1 MNKVLGFILYGITLG
16 LYSQEFSHSGFVY
29 DGSEVGVQNIT
40 VELHTRSTS
49 SYEITTPT
57 YSNFSFAGGT
67 AINGCDDCVQGP
79 FNVGFTFNYFG
90 NNYTQFYVSSNGW
103 IGFSPGQ
110 TNGYVAQFLPNGSAP
125 KNAIIADWEDLF
137 PANGQMNFYVT
148 GSAPNRRMVF
158 NYNAV
163 PFYGC
168 RSTVVTWQIVLHETT
183 NKIDINVQS
192 KPSCGGSGAT
202 MGLTNIDGT
211 RVVPVG
217 AKNAVA
223 WSVTQPTTY
232 SFTPSQVQTEFV
244 LNRTTKTDFSG
255 RYIFLS
261 TGLDINNYQFKI
273 VVPKPT
279 TSSTITLSEANH
291 ITDLVLGRTSL
302 TSRDFYRSDI
312 NNDGKITISDSF
324 LLFGIVSGLKNS
336 SSINPTTRF
345 FNQTQWNTIKTSTI
359 NLKPTLNG
367 VETFEVLS
375 PTNNGTT
382 NLYLLTTGF
391 SNKTKL
397 TY

>member
-1 MNKVLGFILYGITLG
+1 MKKVIGFILYGITLG
-16 LYSQEFSHSGFVY
+16 LYSQEFSHSGYVY
-29 DGSEVGVQNIT
+29 DGNEVGIQNIT
-40 VELHTRSTS
+40 VELHTRNTS

-57 YSNFSFAGGT
+57 YSNFDFVGGT
-67 AINGCDDCVQGP
+67 SITGCDDCVQGP
-79 FNVGFTFNYFG
+79 FNIGFTFNFFG
-90 NNYTQFYVSSNGW
+90 NDYTQFYASSNGW
-103 IGFSPGQ
+103 IGFSAGQ

-137 PANGQMNFYVT
+137 PSNGQMNYYVS
-148 GSAPNRRMVF
+148 GSAPNRRMIF
-158 NYNAV
+158 NYNSV

-183 NKIDINVQS
+183 NKIDVNIQS

-217 AKNAVA
+217 GKNAVA

-232 SFTPSQVQTEFV
+232 SFTPSQVQTEFT
-244 LNRTTKTDFSG
+244 LNRTVKTDFSG
-255 RYIFLS
+255 RYLFVS

-273 VVPKPT
+273 VVPKPN
-279 TSSTITLSEANH
+279 TSSTPAISEANH
-291 ITDLVLGRTSL
+291 VTDLVLGRTSL
-302 TSRDFYRSDI
+302 TSREFYRSDI
-312 NNDGKITISDSF
+312 NNDGKVTISDSF
-324 LLFGIVSGLKNS
+324 LLFGIISGLKNTS
-336 SSINPTTRF
+336 DVALTTRF